1 MPKQEINFP
10 DNGSR
15 AMRVLEAV
23 TPINEETA
31 PAINAQYLGQIY
43 VDSDAKTA
51 YISIAVDSEVPGD
64 DWQQVTFVV

>member
-43 VDSDAKTA
+43 VDSVAKKI
-51 YISIAVDSEVPGD
+51 YMAVTIDSEVPAD

>member
-43 VDSDAKTA
+43 VDSVAKKI
-51 YISIAVDSEVPGD
+51 YMAVAIDSEVPAD
-64 DWQQVTFVV
+64 DWQQITFVV